1 MKPDWRLLSVFC
13 VAAVAAPGP
22 SSAGTVQV
30 KGAQSAPAKA
40 YARYC
45 QAAAAKDVETLRQL
59 TTGFAHQMLS
69 GGMAQS
75 YLQDLMV
82 APQIEIVR
90 EKKVGDKVFLETDNH
105 FQAGQP
111 PMKAY
116 VEMVQEEGAWKWS
129 DMNLST
135 PPPEMTGGF
144 TATLNFMAPDHRL
157 KVLINGQNTGI
168 RGGTAGG
175 QGVTVQEG
183 QNDIV
188 IEYNRKEGAAA
199 DSEATLDI
207 SAGGCTVYQWKTK
220 GASGKAESRFPASEK
235 ECKAGGK

>member
-1 MKPDWRLLSVFC
+1 
-13 VAAVAAPGP
+13 VAAVAAPGQGAAAP
-22 SSAGTVQV
+22 AGVQV
-30 KGAQSAPAKA
+30 KGAQSAAAKA

-45 QAAAAKDVETLRQL
+45 QAAAGKDVETLRQL

-82 APQIEIVR
+82 APQIEIVG
-90 EKKVGDKVFLETDNH
+90 EKQVGEKVFLETDNH
-105 FQAGQP
+105 YQPGQA

-116 VEMVQEEGAWKWS
+116 VEMVQDGGAWKWS
-129 DMNLST
+129 DVHLST

-144 TATLNFMAPDHRL
+144 IATLNFMAPDHRL

-183 QNDIV
+183 ENDIV
-188 IEYNRKEGAAA
+188 IEFNRKEGAAA

-207 SAGGCTVYQWKTK
+207 SAGGCTVFEWQTK
-220 GASGKAESRFPASEK
+220 EASGKAESRFPASEK
-235 ECKAGGK
+235 ECKASGK